1 MAQEINTF
9 EEEAPESQ
17 EHIQEMID
25 KAERVQS
32 VARDDGKP
40 SWLPDKFESPE
51 DMAEAYA
58 QLEQKLSSRDTQQN
72 TETQEPATPSPTRS
86 SEIQEVSEA
95 LSAQGIDFNK
105 YAQEYGE
112 NGSLSEESYAE
123 LAEKGLPENV
133 VNTWIKGEQAIAD
146 QTIQK
151 AHTSVGGKAEYDAL
165 LEWASTSLD
174 VNEID
179 AFNRAIESPDTNDV
193 IFAVK
198 SLNARRLVSD
208 GQPPT
213 LMQGDTGGS
222 KIGSFQSI
230 AQLTKAMN
238 DPRYQSDPAYRD
250 EVTSKLSQSSIM

>member
-1 MAQEINTF
+1 MSEEINTF

-58 QLEQKLSSRDTQQN
+58 QLEQKLSSRDTQQD
-72 TETQEPATPSPTRS
+72 TETQAPTPTPTRS

-105 YAQEYGE
+105 YAREYGE
-112 NGSLSEESYAE
+112 NGSLSEESYSE

-133 VNTWIKGEQAIAD
+133 VNSWIKGEQAIAD
-146 QTIQK
+146 QTIRQ
-151 AHTSVGGKAEYDAL
+151 AHESIGGKEEYDAL
-165 LEWASTSLD
+165 LEWASTSL
-174 VNEID
+174 NEKEIES
-179 AFNRAIESPDTNDV
+179 FNRAIESPDVNDV
-193 IFAVK
+193 VFAIK
-198 SLNARRLVSD
+198 SLNARRSVSE
-208 GQPPT
+208 GQSPT
-213 LMQGDTGGS
+213 LLQGDTGGS
-222 KIGSFQSI
+222 KIGSFQSV

-238 DPRYQSDPAYRD
+238 DPRYQTDPAYRD